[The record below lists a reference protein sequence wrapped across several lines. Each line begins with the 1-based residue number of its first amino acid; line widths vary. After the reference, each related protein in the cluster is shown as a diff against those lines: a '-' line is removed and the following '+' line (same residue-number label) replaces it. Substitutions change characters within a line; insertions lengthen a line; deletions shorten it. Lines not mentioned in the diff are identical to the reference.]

1 MVFHQR
7 SCKIRKVDW
16 ERKSESDDGAKP
28 ITTVNDE
35 NVALVW
41 EGMVIPEE
49 PNEAEANVIED
60 ENEAIE

>member
-1 MVFHQR
+1 MQDKKGR
-7 SCKIRKVDW
+7 LRK
-16 ERKSESDDGAKP
+16 ESAKP